1 MDEKKLLK
9 YAVDYLSKYDSSK
22 VNLVNVLKRKIL
34 RLKTTNYEKG
44 KLINII
50 ESIIIKLEKNKFIDD
65 NRYSS
70 TKILSLS
77 NSGKSKNFIFNYL
90 IKKGVNKSQIQNN
103 LNLMKQDNETE
114 LVEPLSCSQ
123 SQGGCGATVGKRE
136 TRFSLIES
144 KLKLINNQWIE
155 IQELPE
161 NVPSGSQ
168 PGRGRVLVEGDLV
181 NKHTPGERVTANMIP
196 IIRSEYKRSK
206 KTT

>member
-65 NRYSS
+65 DRYSS

-77 NSGKSKNFIFNYL
+77 NSGRSKNFIFNYL
-90 IKKGVNKSQIQNN
+90 IKKGVGKTQIQSN
-103 LNLMKQDNETE
+103 LNLMKQNNHNWELESAKVFAKKKKLLEKNESYE
-114 LVEPLSCSQ
+114 KKLAKMARAGFSYDICKKILS
-123 SQGGCGATVGKRE
+123 
-136 TRFSLIES
+136 
-144 KLKLINNQWIE
+144 
-155 IQELPE
+155 
-161 NVPSGSQ
+161 
-168 PGRGRVLVEGDLV
+168 
-181 NKHTPGERVTANMIP
+181 
-196 IIRSEYKRSK
+196 
-206 KTT
+206 

>member
-90 IKKGVNKSQIQNN
+90 IKKGVNKTQIQNN
-103 LNLMKQDNETE
+103 LNLMQQDNDNWE
-114 LVEPLSCSQ
+114 LNSAKIFAKKKKLLEKNESYEKKLAKMARA
-123 SQGGCGATVGKRE
+123 G
-136 TRFSLIES
+136 FSYDIC
-144 KLKLINNQWIE
+144 
-155 IQELPE
+155 
-161 NVPSGSQ
+161 
-168 PGRGRVLVEGDLV
+168 
-181 NKHTPGERVTANMIP
+181 
-196 IIRSEYKRSK
+196 K
-206 KTT
+206 KILG

>member
-22 VNLVNVLKRKIL
+22 NNLVNVLKRKIL

-90 IKKGVNKSQIQNN
+90 IKKGVSKSQIQSN
-103 LNLMKQDNETE
+103 LNLMNQDNDNWE
-114 LVEPLSCSQ
+114 LESAKIFAKKKKLLEKNESFEKKLAKMARAGFSYDICKKILS
-123 SQGGCGATVGKRE
+123 
-136 TRFSLIES
+136 
-144 KLKLINNQWIE
+144 
-155 IQELPE
+155 
-161 NVPSGSQ
+161 
-168 PGRGRVLVEGDLV
+168 
-181 NKHTPGERVTANMIP
+181 
-196 IIRSEYKRSK
+196 
-206 KTT
+206 

>member
-77 NSGKSKNFIFNYL
+77 NSGKSKNFIYNYL
-90 IKKGVNKSQIQNN
+90 IKKGVNKTQIQNN
-103 LNLMKQDNETE
+103 LNLMQQDNDNWE
-114 LVEPLSCSQ
+114 LNS
-123 SQGGCGATVGKRE
+123 AKI
-136 TRFSLIES
+136 FAKKK
-144 KLKLINNQWIE
+144 KLLENNQSYE
-155 IQELPE
+155 
-161 NVPSGSQ
+161 
-168 PGRGRVLVEGDLV
+168 
-181 NKHTPGERVTANMIP
+181 
-196 IIRSEYKRSK
+196 K
-206 KTT
+206 KLAKMARAGFNYDICKKILG